1 MAYHIFQ
8 RSIWCRRSSR
18 GSWQQSCLFN
28 RRSHF
33 SVITWK
39 GRTLVR
45 VLRGWHQTRRGFS
58 PRVEWCV
65 ILSWASRPLIIVLVL
80 FSYSTSWSEACISLL
95 GYLNELHNSSS
106 QFFRSLDLAR
116 WNIKIWYQ
124 DTFTDLSETGVDARL
139 VFPLSVP
146 PSPFAPVV
154 TLLVS
159 FFVTD
164 FWLRKII
171 IVNHQMPLKI

>member
-1 MAYHIFQ
+1 M
-8 RSIWCRRSSR
+8 RSLLEKGTPLSGFWEVGTKLGEGSAQGLNDVSSSLELVDR
-18 GSWQQSCLFN
+18 WSSSCSCLAIPLPEVRLVFLFWVTLINYIIQVHNFSSNWFN
-28 RRSHF
+28 
-33 SVITWK
+33 
-39 GRTLVR
+39 
-45 VLRGWHQTRRGFS
+45 
-58 PRVEWCV
+58 
-65 ILSWASRPLIIVLVL
+65 
-80 FSYSTSWSEACISLL
+80 
-95 GYLNELHNSSS
+95 
-106 QFFRSLDLAR
+106 LDLAR
-116 WNIKIWYQ
+116 WNIKIWYD

-171 IVNHQMPLKI
+171 IVNHQMPLAY

>member
-39 GRTLVR
+39 GRTLVC
-45 VLRGWHQTRRGFS
+45 VLRGWHQIRRGFS

-65 ILSWASRPLIIVLVL
+65 ILSWASRPLIIIL
-80 FSYSTSWSEACISLL
+80 FLFCYSTSWSEACISLL
-95 GYLNELHNSSS
+95 GYLNQLHNASS
-106 QFFRSLDLAR
+106 QFFASNWLLDLAR

-164 FWLRKII
+164 FWLRKIV
-171 IVNHQMPLKI
+171 IVNNRIH